1 MYSKQILST
10 LFVAS
15 SAFTGSASSL
25 RGNRRRLADNSECTI
40 LVAEF
45 LQIPGEM
52 PAPKSS
58 IDCGMDDGQIHRI
71 QGTAYQKEVL
81 KQKLKHEEIIS
92 GSTRLALG
100 VGAFTDENGL
110 FIPPGLDIA
119 ANLRK
124 GRPEHDRRRLKAPLT
139 GDKPILVVKVIDSG
153 GLARTESA
161 AEIGDDVFGTIND
174 PVNLKSQLWD
184 CSHNQTNVMP
194 GENPD
199 PVNNPEQEAPGVIEV
214 TIPISLTNNG
224 NNAIHNAVTAAV
236 NARLN
241 TNLVNGWDQITE
253 PYHHLM
259 YVIEKC
265 YVDCGWAAYA
275 YINGWMSVYQSG
287 YYKQT
292 GVQVHEL
299 GHNFGLYHSGGLDG
313 ATYTDHTGMMGN
325 PLYSDDVGKM
335 CYNAAKNWAITW
347 YDGAKD
353 EIDPVAEPSATTVD
367 LVGIAEYDI
376 RAGRPVVV
384 KLETGLSDKF
394 YIGFNRAIGA
404 NAQNDEAD
412 NEVTIVKANSA
423 GTSQSYLQAHLVQ
436 GESHAII
443 NFGNNNI
450 GKDVVITAEQIDIS
464 TTPGTATVS
473 FSYQQTDCTS
483 LAKDQCETHSSYCVW
498 SGKGRNKSCSVRSTD
513 PDEPGGPGPSDCV
526 ASGEMC
532 PTDGTSFCCNGCQTK
547 GRWAGTCK

>member
-10 LFVAS
+10 LLLAS
-15 SAFTGSASSL
+15 SALTGSAASL
-25 RGNRRRLADNSECTI
+25 RGSRHRRLTDDSECTI

-45 LQIPGEM
+45 LQVPGEM
-52 PAPKSS
+52 SAPESS

-71 QGTAYQKEVL
+71 RGTAYQKEVL
-81 KQKLKHEEIIS
+81 KQKLKHNEIIS

-100 VGAFTDENGL
+100 VGSFIDENGL

-119 ANLRK
+119 ANLRNGPK
-124 GRPEHDRRRLKAPLT
+124 LDRRRLKAPLT
-139 GDKPILVVKVIDSG
+139 GDKPILVVKVTDSG
-153 GLARTESA
+153 GLARTESPA
-161 AEIGDDVFGTIND
+161 QIGDDVFGTLGD
-174 PVNLKSQLWD
+174 PVNLKSQLFD
-184 CSHNQTNVMP
+184 CSHGQMNVVP
-194 GENPD
+194 GTIPNAS
-199 PVNNPEQEAPGVIEV
+199 VNEAAPGVIEV
-214 TIPISLTNNG
+214 TIPISITNNDRYVV
-224 NNAIHNAVTAAV
+224 HNAVTAAV
-236 NARLN
+236 NAKLG

-253 PYHHLM
+253 PYHQVM
-259 YVIEKC
+259 YVLEKC
-265 YVDCGWAAYA
+265 YIECGWAAYA

-325 PLYSDDVGKM
+325 PLYSDDIGKM

-347 YDGAKD
+347 YDDAKLLINPMT
-353 EIDPVAEPSATTVD
+353 ELSTTVD

-376 RAGRPVVV
+376 RASRPVVV

-394 YIGFNRAIGA
+394 YIGFNRAIRA

-412 NEVTIVKANSA
+412 DEVTIVKANSD
-423 GTSQSYLQAHLVQ
+423 GTSQSYLQAHLIQ

-450 GKDVVITAEQIDIS
+450 GNDVVITTEQIDTS

-473 FSYQQTDCTS
+473 ISYQQTDCTS

-498 SGKGRNKSCSVRSTD
+498 SGKGKNKSCSVRSTD
-513 PDEPGGPGPSDCV
+513 PDEPGGPGPSECAAVGESCRDGVDCC
-526 ASGEMC
+526 S
-532 PTDGTSFCCNGCQTK
+532 
-547 GRWAGTCK
+547 GTCSGGRPADRVCLA